1 MIIYFLNSIIL
12 KYSIVEENEN
22 IMKRLTILTTI
33 LLTLAIIVTGCG
45 SQETKSPPDNV
56 SGETMK
62 ITFAD
67 YGSSA
72 MPTADAYNFSADYIR
87 ENSNGRIDIDVVS
100 DAVLGNETEMI
111 QQLMDGTMQMAI
123 VGSSVFSKY
132 TDKLEAF
139 QLPLL
144 ITDYE
149 KEKIAFSSP
158 EGKALLDATEDIGL
172 KVIGYAENGI
182 RHFANN
188 TRPINVPEDLNGLI
202 LRIAPSTM
210 LQKSMELLGANPT
223 PLNYGEVYTALQNKV
238 IDGEEINITSLYAM
252 KHYETIKY
260 VSEIGL
266 YPFPSLVVVN
276 LDFWNSL
283 SPEDQKLIEEGFDK
297 GSEKLLNEFLPD
309 FEKESKTA
317 CEEAGLKFNV
327 IEDKKAFADKVKPIY
342 EEYKA
347 KDSNIKAFIE
357 MLEVLE

>member
-1 MIIYFLNSIIL
+1 MR
-12 KYSIVEENEN
+12 K
-22 IMKRLTILTTI
+22 IMMLGTI
-33 LLTLAIIVTGCG
+33 LLISAIAVTGC
-45 SQETKSPPDNV
+45 SSKKDPVSSPE
-56 SGETMK
+56 SGKAGEVK

-72 MPTADAYNFSADYIR
+72 MPAAQAYNFTADYVR
-87 ENSNGRIDIDVVS
+87 EKSEGRIDIDVVS
-100 DAVLGNETEMI
+100 DGVLGNETEMI
-111 QQLMDGTMQMAI
+111 QQLMDGTMKMAI

-132 TDKLEAF
+132 TDKIEVF

-149 KEKIAFSSP
+149 KERIAFDSA
-158 EGKALLDATEDIGL
+158 EGKALLDTTEEIGL

-188 TRPINVPEDLNGLI
+188 IRPINSPQDLDGLI

-223 PLNYGEVYTALQNKV
+223 PLNYGEIYTALQNKV

-252 KHYETIKY
+252 KHYEAIKY

-283 SPEDQKLIEEGFDK
+283 TAEDQALIVEGFSK
-297 GSEKLLNEFLPD
+297 GTDELLSDYLPTFEEK
-309 FEKESKTA
+309 SKSA
-317 CEEAGLKFNV
+317 CEEAGLQFNV
-327 IEDKKAFADKVKPIY
+327 IEDKKLFADKVKPIY
-342 EEYKA
+342 DEYKA
-347 KDSNIKAFIE
+347 KDPKIKAFIE
-357 MLEVLE
+357 MMEGIE

>member
-1 MIIYFLNSIIL
+1 
-12 KYSIVEENEN
+12 
-22 IMKRLTILTTI
+22 MKRLTILTTL
-33 LLTLAIIVTGCG
+33 LLTLTIAITGCG
-45 SQETKSPPDNV
+45 NNDAAGSSENPS
-56 SGETMK
+56 EELK

-72 MPTADAYNFSADYIR
+72 MPTANAYNYTADYIR
-87 ENSNGRIDIDVVS
+87 EKSEGRIDIEVVS

-149 KEKIAFSSP
+149 KEQIAFNSP
-158 EGKALLDATEDIGL
+158 EGQALLDAAEDIGV

-188 TRPINVPEDLNGLI
+188 IRPVKTPEDLNGLI

-210 LQKSMELLGANPT
+210 LQTSMELLGANPT

-266 YPFPSLVVVN
+266 YPFPTLVVVN

-283 SPEDQKLIEEGFDK
+283 SPENQALIEEGFEK
-297 GSEKLLNEFLPD
+297 GEEKLFNDYLPA
-309 FEKESKTA
+309 FEEKSKTA
-317 CEEAGLKFNV
+317 CIEAGLEFNT
-327 IEDKKAFADKVKPIY
+327 IENKQAFADKVKPVY
-342 EEYKA
+342 DEYKSKA
-347 KDSNIKAFIE
+347 PEIKAFIE
-357 MLEVLE
+357 MMEALQ

>member
-1 MIIYFLNSIIL
+1 
-12 KYSIVEENEN
+12 
-22 IMKRLTILTTI
+22 MKRLAMLGTI
-33 LLTLAIIVTGCG
+33 LLSLAIAVTGCG
-45 SQETKSPPDNV
+45 SESKDPVSPSENV
-56 SGETMK
+56 KAEELK

-72 MPTADAYNFSADYIR
+72 MPTAEAYNFTADYIR
-87 ENSNGRIDIDVVS
+87 EKSDGRIDIDVVS
-100 DAVLGNETEMI
+100 DGVLGNETEMI
-111 QQLMDGTMQMAI
+111 QQLMDGTMKMAI

-132 TDKLEAF
+132 TDKIEAF

-144 ITDYE
+144 ITDYN
-149 KEKIAFSSP
+149 KEKIAFNSP
-158 EGKALLDATEDIGL
+158 EGKELLNTTEDIGL

-188 TRPINVPEDLNGLI
+188 IRPINSPEDLDGLI

-238 IDGEEINITSLYAM
+238 IDGEEINVTSLYAM

-283 SPEDQKLIEEGFDK
+283 TPEDQALIEDGFSEGTD
-297 GSEKLLNEFLPD
+297 KLLSYYLPA
-309 FEKESKTA
+309 FEEKSKNA

-347 KDSNIKAFIE
+347 KDPKIKAFIE
-357 MLEVLE
+357 MLEGLQ

>member
-1 MIIYFLNSIIL
+1 
-12 KYSIVEENEN
+12 
-22 IMKRLTILTTI
+22 MKKITILGTI
-33 LLTLAIIVTGCG
+33 LLSLAIAVTGCG
-45 SQETKSPPDNV
+45 SKDPVSSPENV
-56 SGETMK
+56 KAADELK

-72 MPTADAYNFSADYIR
+72 MPTAQAYNFTADYIR
-87 ENSNGRIDIDVVS
+87 EKSDGRIDIDVVS
-100 DAVLGNETEMI
+100 DGVLGNETEMI
-111 QQLMDGTMQMAI
+111 QQLMDGTMKMAI

-132 TDKLEAF
+132 TDKIEAF

-144 ITDYE
+144 ITDYN
-149 KEKIAFSSP
+149 KEKIAFNSP
-158 EGKALLDATEDIGL
+158 EGKALLDTAEDIGV

-188 TRPINVPEDLNGLI
+188 IRPINSPEDLDGLI
-202 LRIAPSTM
+202 IRIAPSTM

-238 IDGEEINITSLYAM
+238 IDGEEINVTSLYAM

-283 SPEDQKLIEEGFDK
+283 TPEDQALIEEGFSK
-297 GSEKLLNEFLPD
+297 GTDELMNYYLPAFEEKSKNE
-309 FEKESKTA
+309 
-317 CEEAGLKFNV
+317 CEEVGLEFNV
-327 IEDKKAFADKVKPIY
+327 IEDKKAFADKVKPVY

-347 KDSNIKAFIE
+347 KDPKIKAFIE
-357 MLEVLE
+357 VMEGLQ

>member
-1 MIIYFLNSIIL
+1 
-12 KYSIVEENEN
+12 
-22 IMKRLTILTTI
+22 MKKLTILTTI
-33 LLTLAIIVTGCG
+33 LLTLTIVITGCG
-45 SQETKSPPDNV
+45 NKDTANPSEKP
-56 SGETMK
+56 SGEKLK

-72 MPTADAYNFSADYIR
+72 MPTATAYNYSADYIR
-87 ENSNGRIDIDVVS
+87 EKSEGRIDIEVVS

-149 KEKIAFSSP
+149 KEQIAFDSP
-158 EGKALLDATEDIGL
+158 EGKVLLDAAEDIGV

-188 TRPINVPEDLNGLI
+188 IRPVNTPGDLNGLI

-210 LQKSMELLGANPT
+210 LQTSMELLGANPT

-266 YPFPSLVVVN
+266 YPFPTLVVVN
-276 LDFWNSL
+276 LNFWNSL
-283 SPEDQKLIEEGFDK
+283 SPEDQALIEEGFDK
-297 GSEKLLNEFLPD
+297 GKEKLFNEYLPS
-309 FEKESKTA
+309 FEEKSKTA
-317 CEEAGLKFNV
+317 CIEAGLEFNS
-327 IEDKKAFADKVKPIY
+327 IENKQVFADKVKPVY
-342 EEYKA
+342 DKYKA
-347 KDSNIKAFIE
+347 KSPEIKAFIE
-357 MLEVLE
+357 MMEALQ